1 MKRSISLIL
10 ALMLVLSLFPAVSAG
25 SGPAASSNID
35 DHFYINAGRFYHP
48 IYSNLSWENGQYVRA
63 EAIGS
68 NLVVETYDRNFNNIE
83 G

>member
-35 DHFYINAGRFYHP
+35 DHFYINA
-48 IYSNLSWENGQYVRA
+48 
-63 EAIGS
+63 
-68 NLVVETYDRNFNNIE
+68 
-83 G
+83 